1 MTAFVLLPGMDG
13 TGKLFDAFV
22 AALGADHQITVVS
35 YPSDASL
42 GYGELEAVARAA
54 LPVDRRYV
62 LLAESFSGPIG
73 ISIAASKPLGLAG
86 LVLCCTFARLPFP
99 YARWMR
105 HLARAAPAWRVPETL
120 VEWMLLGRHVTAE
133 LRRDVAAVL
142 DQAPPAVLRRRLA
155 ESLAIDARPL
165 LASIQVPTLYLRATD
180 DRLIRRAASLGIAA
194 ALPQPQIQDLDA
206 PHLLLQVQP
215 RAAAEAVL
223 AFASPLTD

>member
-1 MTAFVLLPGMDG
+1 MDG
-13 TGKLFDAFV
+13 TGELFANFV
-22 AALGADHQITVVS
+22 AALGSGVEVIGVV
-35 YPSDASL
+35 YPRDVAQDYAAL
-42 GYGELEAVARAA
+42 ELIARAA

-73 ISIAASKPLGLAG
+73 ISIAASKPRWLAG
-86 LVLCCTFARLPFP
+86 LVLCCTFACLPFP

-120 VEWMLLGRHVTAE
+120 VEWVLLGRHATPE

-142 DQAPPAVLRRRLA
+142 DQVPPAVLKQRLA
-155 ESLAIDARPL
+155 ESLAVDARPL
-165 LASIQVPTLYLRATD
+165 FASIQVPTLYLRATD

-194 ALPQPQIQDLDA
+194 ALPQLQIQDLDA
-206 PHLLLQVQP
+206 PHFLLQVQP